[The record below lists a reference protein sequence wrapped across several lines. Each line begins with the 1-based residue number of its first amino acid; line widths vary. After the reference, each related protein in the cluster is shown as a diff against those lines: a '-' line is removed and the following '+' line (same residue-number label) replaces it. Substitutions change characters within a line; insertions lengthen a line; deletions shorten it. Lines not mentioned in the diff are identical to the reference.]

1 MSTLKIIAA
10 IAVSVSASVN
20 CFAEAPPLP
29 TDIADISAQSGI
41 AELPTGDADII
52 AQSGITDFPLG
63 EADIIAQSVIPEPN
77 TDFTGIPDLQGLDES
92 EGLFLD
98 NLAGGGNNSLL
109 KPKSSS
115 NAR

>member
-10 IAVSVSASVN
+10 IAVSVSASVS
-20 CFAEAPPLP
+20 CFAEALP

-41 AELPTGDADII
+41 A
-52 AQSGITDFPLG
+52 DFPMG

-77 TDFTGIPDLQGLDES
+77 TDFTGIPDLQGLEES

>member
-10 IAVSVSASVN
+10 IAVSVSASVS
-20 CFAEAPPLP
+20 CFAEALP

-52 AQSGITDFPLG
+52 AQSGIADFPMG

-77 TDFTGIPDLQGLDES
+77 TDFTGIPDLQGLEES